1 MSRGGLAAL
10 EVRPGRPDLE
20 AFATMA
26 PSFLSR
32 DLKTS
37 PVASSPGRA
46 SCVVRVTTWLPSG
59 LECSCPGAS
68 PYCLKHCYAIALE
81 RCRPSLGRLVDRRL
95 EVWQSLEYLDLMT
108 LCAAILKCAY
118 RMQCE
123 PNRGA
128 IHYGGPPVRPIIRI
142 GGGGDLD
149 RRDAGNAWAGALY
162 WAAEPAS
169 GLSDLRS
176 WLYSRSYGLEGRF
189 VDPLEPI
196 ALGIRDGD
204 LPNTVAYLSTDPSMY
219 DRTAA
224 ALASPVY
231 SHLPVAVVADDLEAC
246 RALLDRLGRTST
258 SRMVCPTDRPGPK
271 AWPLA
276 SQRPGEPWAQGAC
289 SRCGG
294 CIRPAGHRS
303 TVPDVMFP
311 VRH

>member
-46 SCVVRVTTWLPSG
+46 SDAVRITTWLPSG
-59 LECSCPGAS
+59 LEHSCPGAS

-81 RCRPSLGRLVDRRL
+81 RCRPTLKRLVDRRL
-95 EVWQSLEYLDLMT
+95 EVWQSLDYLDLMT
-108 LCAAILKCAY
+108 LCAAILLEAY
-118 RMQCE
+118 RMQCQ

-128 IHYGGPPVRPIIRI
+128 VHYGGPPVRPIIRI

-149 RRDAGNAWAGALY
+149 RRSAGNAWAGALL

-169 GLSDLRS
+169 GLSTMRS
-176 WLYSRSYGLEGRF
+176 WLYSRSYGLEGQP
-189 VDPLEPI
+189 DPLEPI

-224 ALASPVY
+224 ALESPTY
-231 SHLPVAVVADDLEAC
+231 GHLPVAIVADDLDAC
-246 RALLDRLGRTST
+246 RAGLDRLGRSST
-258 SRMVCPTDRPGPK
+258 ARMLCPTDRPGPK

-276 SQRPGEPWAQGAC
+276 SQRPGEPWAVGAC
-289 SRCGG
+289 SRCAG